1 MLHHHERWDGAGY
14 PDGLAGQEIPLSARI
29 FSVCDALEAMT
40 ARRPYREPVSASAAM
55 AEIHGESGRQFD
67 PSVVDALEQGV
78 TRGDIDLARH
88 ARPWPPRDRRWR
100 RGPLLQCPVVSLRQK
115 YRLRTPS
122 TGRELIVEAEPGEDY
137 IDRETGE
144 QMEVVGELLPLAPSP
159 SELPWAVEN
168 LRFCNWCDQ
177 LTQKDLNDC
186 PHCGRRMSPLPR

>member
-1 MLHHHERWDGAGY
+1 M
-14 PDGLAGQEIPLSARI
+14 
-29 FSVCDALEAMT
+29 
-40 ARRPYREPVSASAAM
+40 
-55 AEIHGESGRQFD
+55 
-67 PSVVDALEQGV
+67 
-78 TRGDIDLARH
+78 
-88 ARPWPPRDRRWR
+88 
-100 RGPLLQCPVVSLRQK
+100 SLRQK

-144 QMEVVGELLPLAPSP
+144 HMEVVGELLPLAPSA